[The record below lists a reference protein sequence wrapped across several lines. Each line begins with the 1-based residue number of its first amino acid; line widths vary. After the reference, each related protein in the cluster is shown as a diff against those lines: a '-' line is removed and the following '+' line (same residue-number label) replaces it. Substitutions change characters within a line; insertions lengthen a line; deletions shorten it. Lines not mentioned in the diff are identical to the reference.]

1 MNELDIKRTPET
13 IGAEIRTLEHQA
25 RCMTLWFGVEIGRR
39 LREAKE
45 LLEHGQ
51 WGAWLQPEAAAE
63 DENQMKIGEEY
74 AS

>member
-1 MNELDIKRTPET
+1 MNELEIKRTPET

-45 LLEHGQ
+45 MLEHGQ
-51 WGAWLQPEAAAE
+51 WGA
-63 DENQMKIGEEY
+63 
-74 AS
+74 

>member
-1 MNELDIKRTPET
+1 MNELEIKRTPET

-45 LLEHGQ
+45 MLEHGQ
-51 WGAWLQPEAAAE
+51 WGAWLQ
-63 DENQMKIGEEY
+63 EETDMS
-74 AS
+74 ASTAS